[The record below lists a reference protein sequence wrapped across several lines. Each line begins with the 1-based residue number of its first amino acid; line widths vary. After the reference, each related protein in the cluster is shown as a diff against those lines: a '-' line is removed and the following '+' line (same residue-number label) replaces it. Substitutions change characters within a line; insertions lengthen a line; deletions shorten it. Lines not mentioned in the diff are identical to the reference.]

1 MAKKMIVFV
10 AYPGF
15 SLLEL
20 VGAQH
25 ILISSLM
32 MSGYGLATVSETVD
46 PLDTDTPMRF
56 IPHKTFAEVP
66 DPYGMIVLGGG
77 EASLRV
83 LENPEVMDYI
93 RTAGRRAELI
103 VAYGTGALLLA
114 AAGLLNGRKATT
126 HWAYAAELAG
136 AGAQYVR
143 QPYVQD
149 GNIFTSAGV
158 SGSIDLSLV
167 LSARLTNEKTARG
180 AQVTAEYDPHPPFG
194 GIDWDRV
201 DTTPAEV
208 RSPSVAAPGGV
219 KRIAC
224 VIYQGLT
231 VFDLIGPLGVFSAF
245 SQFRPEYQPLV
256 VAERIEPIKADSGL
270 VMLPNRTFED
280 VPNPEILVVPGGGQP
295 TLRALSH
302 LPLRHYVRQAAETA
316 EYVGSVCTGA
326 LILGAVGLLEG
337 RPATTHWSF
346 PRLLEQFGA
355 RYQRQRW
362 VHDGKYIMSAG
373 VAAGIDAALYMV
385 AQLSDEATARK
396 VQLAIQYDPH
406 PPFGQIDWDNLG
418 LMFRLT
424 RGYVNLQARSIAAKP
439 RQLTAQ
445 GL

>member
-1 MAKKMIVFV
+1 
-10 AYPGF
+10 
-15 SLLEL
+15 
-20 VGAQH
+20 
-25 ILISSLM
+25 
-32 MSGYGLATVSETVD
+32 
-46 PLDTDTPMRF
+46 
-56 IPHKTFAEVP
+56 
-66 DPYGMIVLGGG
+66 
-77 EASLRV
+77 
-83 LENPEVMDYI
+83 
-93 RTAGRRAELI
+93 
-103 VAYGTGALLLA
+103 
-114 AAGLLNGRKATT
+114 
-126 HWAYAAELAG
+126 
-136 AGAQYVR
+136 
-143 QPYVQD
+143 
-149 GNIFTSAGV
+149 
-158 SGSIDLSLV
+158 
-167 LSARLTNEKTARG
+167 
-180 AQVTAEYDPHPPFG
+180 
-194 GIDWDRV
+194 
-201 DTTPAEV
+201 
-208 RSPSVAAPGGV
+208 
-219 KRIAC
+219 
-224 VIYQGLT
+224 
-231 VFDLIGPLGVFSAF
+231 VFSAF
-245 SQFRPEYQPLV
+245 SQFRPEYRPLV

-270 VMLPNRTFED
+270 VVLPNQTFED
-280 VPNPEILVVPGGGQP
+280 VPHPEILVVPGGGQP

-396 VQLAIQYDPH
+396 VQLALQYDPH